1 VNRRLIIAG
10 ATILTLASVFVSLFL
25 FRPPKPVV
33 DIKGESLI
41 TIANLGSDILDVKIT
56 NTLFTAWVAMA
67 LLLAFWLFATRRKEM
82 VPTGLQN
89 LAEAIIEAILNFV
102 TGIAGEKNG
111 RRFFPLIATFFIY
124 IAFANWLSL
133 TPLFNAIGVFEPLGA
148 EEKEYHSRAIVFKDG
163 AVSLIMPGAEAVEPK
178 ADLKPCETLAGEDKL
193 HCEENAREV
202 AIEEAAHDKVGKGE
216 KVGIL
221 APYLRGIST
230 DLMTTLSFA
239 IMSAV
244 FVEYWGI
251 SSLGLFRYT
260 SKFFNVRRMLRGI
273 ISFNIGEFFNG
284 FIEAMVGVLELV
296 AEFARLIS
304 FSFRLFGNM
313 LAGEILLL
321 VMTFLVPLVPVI
333 VVIFYLLEMFVGA
346 IQAFVFGALTLVFA
360 VLAVS
365 HHGPEEHAED
375 GHH

>member
-1 VNRRLIIAG
+1 MNRRLIIAG

-41 TIANLGSDILDVKIT
+41 SVANLGSEILDVKIT

-163 AVSLIMPGAEAVEPK
+163 AVSLIMPGAGAVEPK
-178 ADLKPCETLAGEDKL
+178 ADLKPCEALGGEDRL
-193 HCEENAREV
+193 HCEEHARDV
-202 AIEEAAHDKVGKGE
+202 AIEEAKHDKVGEGE

-239 IMSAV
+239 IMSAA

-251 SSLGLFRYT
+251 SSLGFFRYM
-260 SKFFNVRRMLRGI
+260 SKFFNFRGPI
-273 ISFNIGEFFNG
+273 D
-284 FIEAMVGVLELV
+284 FIVGILELV

-333 VVIFYLLEMFVGA
+333 VVIFYGLELFVGA

-365 HHGPEEHAED
+365 HHGPEEHAEE
-375 GHH
+375 GHN